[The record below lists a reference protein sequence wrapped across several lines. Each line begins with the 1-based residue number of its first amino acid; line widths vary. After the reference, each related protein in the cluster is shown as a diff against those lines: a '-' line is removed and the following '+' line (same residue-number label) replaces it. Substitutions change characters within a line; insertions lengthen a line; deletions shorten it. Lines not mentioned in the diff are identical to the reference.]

1 MDESPRWT
9 EPVSLTGRPASHAEA
24 GLLIDPDLIPVEPAV
39 PIVTFVLVGLN
50 ILVFVVML
58 LAGVSLISP
67 DADDL
72 IRFGAN
78 DAPLV
83 TAGQYW
89 RILTAAFVHVGIVH
103 LAFNMF
109 ALFVVGPPSEH
120 RFGRLPFLVLYLLS
134 AAGSSLTSLA
144 SAPDVVSAGASGAVL
159 GAYSGLLGLMLVRR
173 EARPA
178 DGLRPMLTSAA
189 ILIFVNVVTPWLR
202 QGSGG
207 VGIDVAGHIGGL
219 VTGLAVG
226 IALAVATRAPAESHR
241 TRVTALVSAV
251 GLALTAVALHRLPVV
266 DDLQASLRTL
276 ATLEAGDVNAYNAAM
291 GRVRLDQMKPVDLAD
306 RLEEDFVLRW
316 LAERQRLTVLHV
328 ATRQQPALDVAK
340 THAADRAEMWR
351 LASRALR
358 SGDVTTALD
367 VDTRAAQLA
376 MVLRQLTTDL
386 KVPDH
391 DTTTDIAAELQ
402 RLQSTE
408 QQSVSRLN
416 RSLASL
422 RASAVPAGQVRIFAA
437 DVEAQVLKP
446 WNAERQALRSLPVP
460 EYQQMHAKVIG
471 DYMTL
476 RADGWALLVRGLT
489 TADGRLMQEASAK
502 QKQAE
507 TLASTVKTSRV
518 PTLPPKAAPHTR

>member
-1 MDESPRWT
+1 
-9 EPVSLTGRPASHAEA
+9 
-24 GLLIDPDLIPVEPAV
+24 
-39 PIVTFVLVGLN
+39 
-50 ILVFVVML
+50 
-58 LAGVSLISP
+58 
-67 DADDL
+67 
-72 IRFGAN
+72 
-78 DAPLV
+78 
-83 TAGQYW
+83 
-89 RILTAAFVHVGIVH
+89 
-103 LAFNMF
+103 
-109 ALFVVGPPSEH
+109 
-120 RFGRLPFLVLYLLS
+120 
-134 AAGSSLTSLA
+134 
-144 SAPDVVSAGASGAVL
+144 
-159 GAYSGLLGLMLVRR
+159 
-173 EARPA
+173 
-178 DGLRPMLTSAA
+178 
-189 ILIFVNVVTPWLR
+189 
-202 QGSGG
+202 
-207 VGIDVAGHIGGL
+207 
-219 VTGLAVG
+219 
-226 IALAVATRAPAESHR
+226 
-241 TRVTALVSAV
+241 
-251 GLALTAVALHRLPVV
+251 
-266 DDLQASLRTL
+266 
-276 ATLEAGDVNAYNAAM
+276 
-291 GRVRLDQMKPVDLAD
+291 
-306 RLEEDFVLRW
+306 
-316 LAERQRLTVLHV
+316 V